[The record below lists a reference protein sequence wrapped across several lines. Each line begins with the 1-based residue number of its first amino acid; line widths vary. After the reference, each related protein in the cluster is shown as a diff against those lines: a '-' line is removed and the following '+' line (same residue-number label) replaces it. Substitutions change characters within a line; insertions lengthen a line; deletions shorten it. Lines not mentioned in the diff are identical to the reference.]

1 MKSLSLGAGHFVG
14 LICSREGLDENEM
27 NIYLNCVFVL
37 FLFCFFAW
45 LFLLTPCRVSENK
58 RIRIVRVLMFPVA
71 ALIMKSF
78 TLLSSIEKFIA

>member
-37 FLFCFFAW
+37 FLFFFPGYF
-45 LFLLTPCRVSENK
+45 FLL
-58 RIRIVRVLMFPVA
+58 PVGLVKIKGFELSA
-71 ALIMKSF
+71 FLCF
-78 TLLSSIEKFIA
+78 RLLL